1 MVGRSV
7 RWSCGRSSDGSYV
20 GRTAAMILGTAGH
33 IDHGKTTLVRALT
46 GVDTDRLPEEKRR
59 GITIDLGFAPL
70 ILDGVGQVGVVDV
83 PGHEAFVR
91 TMVAGATGI
100 DLALLVIA
108 ADSGV
113 MPQTRE
119 HLVILSLLGV
129 RAGVVALTKSDLV
142 DDEWLALVEE
152 DVRAT
157 LEGSSLSGAAIVPV
171 SSATGAGLDALR
183 RAIADAAATVPSRS
197 SADIFRLPV
206 DRAFTVRGTG
216 TVVTGTV
223 WSGTLARDAS
233 VRLFPSDVTARVRG
247 LHAHGRVV
255 EEVRA
260 GDRAAIALVGVEL
273 DQVHRGA
280 VLVQG
285 AGWASTRVIR
295 ADVTLLPDAAIT
307 LGPRSRVRLHLG
319 TSDVGARLVVRDGTL
334 EAGVTLSARVVLDEP
349 IVVRAGDRFVLRA
362 ASPVSTLGGGIV
374 TDPRAPVRARPW
386 RLQQRDPAAALALL
400 CEEAGSAGVSVHELP
415 VRLGVIPQDVDGLVG
430 TNAGWRVGSRYLAA
444 DIREQ
449 LTRSA
454 LAVLDGYHAD
464 HPLEPGAPMQW
475 LRSRLEAPDDVAGA
489 LLALLAVRGDVVA
502 NGGVV
507 SRATFTPTLDA
518 ASGALRDAVLATI
531 QKAGAEP
538 PTLDEIA
545 AELGRS
551 SASVLEMAHW
561 LAREGEVVAVE
572 PGRYFARAALNGLIS
587 RLAAGMAGGG
597 EHAPADLRELLGL
610 TRKFLIPFLEYCDR
624 EGYTV
629 RGELGRRLVPQ
640 AGRPSTP

>member
-1 MVGRSV
+1 
-7 RWSCGRSSDGSYV
+7 
-20 GRTAAMILGTAGH
+20 MILGTAGH

-171 SSATGAGLDALR
+171 SSATGTGLDTLR
-183 RAIADAAATVPSRS
+183 RAIADVAATVPARS

-233 VRLFPSDVTARVRG
+233 VRLFPADVTARVRG

-285 AGWASTRVIR
+285 AGWALTRVIR
-295 ADVTLLPDAAIT
+295 ADVTLLPDAAVT

-319 TSDVGARLVVRDGTL
+319 TSDVGARLVVRDATL

-362 ASPVSTLGGGIV
+362 ASPVSTLGGGVV

-386 RLQQRDPAAALALL
+386 RLQQRDPAATLALL
-400 CEEAGSAGVSVHELP
+400 CEEAGSGGVSVHELP
-415 VRLGVIPQDVDGLVG
+415 VRLGVMPQDVDALVV
-430 TNAGWRVGSRYLAA
+430 TDAGWRVGSRYLAA
-444 DIREQ
+444 SVREQ

-454 LAVLDGYHAD
+454 LAVLNRYHAD

-475 LRSRLEAPDDVAGA
+475 LRSRLEAPDDVAA
-489 LLALLAVRGDVVA
+489 AVLASLAARGDVVA

-507 SRATFTPTLDA
+507 SGATFTPTLDA
-518 ASGALRDAVLATI
+518 ASGALRGAVLAAI

-551 SASVLEMAHW
+551 PATVIELAHW

-572 PGRYFARAALNGLIS
+572 PGRYFARGALNGLIG

-597 EHAPADLRELLGL
+597 EHAPAELRELLGL

-629 RGELGRRLVPQ
+629 RGELGRRLVPG